1 MLVLFGMNGRAGGYR
16 LANEYKYA
24 ARGVESDHI
33 SRSGVVQTFH
43 SIYLQSHPTSQP
55 RITNHHELRNSE
67 PVYSTEGIH
76 PQTVWERTAYKH
88 ESSAGFEAREHLWP
102 LWPR

>member
-1 MLVLFGMNGRAGGYR
+1 MSVFFEMNGRVGEYR
-16 LANEYKYA
+16 LPNEYKYA

-33 SRSGVVQTFH
+33 SRTGVVQTFRR
-43 SIYLQSHPTSQP
+43 ILLQSQPTSQP
-55 RITNHHELRNSE
+55 RIIHHYELRNSE
-67 PVYSTEGIH
+67 SVHLTEGIH